1 MIQSITSLSLSLSL
15 SLSAMKGFIRILVL
29 LSFLLLVPDVM
40 LARNIA
46 QSHPREGD
54 YVDFSLPALVPAGL
68 DTSNSAVERDLHAK
82 RRPVRKRRGHHET
95 VQIAGSRL
103 PDCAHACGS
112 CSPCRLVM
120 VSFKCSLLAEAE
132 TCPMAYKC
140 ICNTKSF
147 PVP

>member
-1 MIQSITSLSLSLSL
+1 
-15 SLSAMKGFIRILVL
+15 MKGFVCMMMVL
-29 LSFLLLVPDVM
+29 FFILLLVRDAMP
-40 LARNIA
+40 ARNIA
-46 QSHPREGD
+46 LSHPSDQVD
-54 YVDFSLPALVPAGL
+54 YADFSGDALTPVGS
-68 DTSNSAVERDLHAK
+68 DTSNVVKRQLHGK
-82 RRPVRKRRGHHET
+82 MKPIFRKRRGHDT

>member
-1 MIQSITSLSLSLSL
+1 
-15 SLSAMKGFIRILVL
+15 MKGFICILVL
-29 LSFLLLVPDVM
+29 LSFLLLAPDVM
-40 LARNIA
+40 PARNIA

-54 YVDFSLPALVPAGL
+54 YVDFSPHTLGPVGS
-68 DTSNSAVERDLHAK
+68 DTSNAVEHDLHVR
-82 RRPVRKRRGHHET
+82 RRPMRKRRGHET